1 MALKLHVTSYGSQPM
16 GAAAD
21 HLFDES
27 GGSIGRATN
36 NDWCLPDPECIISNT
51 HAFIRYA
58 NGEFYFRD
66 NSTNGSFLNTLQLSK
81 GDERP
86 LRSGDHLKIGMYEIS
101 VEDTGQT
108 FEMPQDS
115 SGRQVPSL
123 GDLPPNLEV
132 DPVSTLDP
140 LKLLG
145 AGSDQSSMNLP
156 PEDFD
161 FSDQRAQPDNVS
173 PQAMGFEPPTPI
185 PDPNPM
191 PVSDEIPGDIPE
203 KWDETGIVSPASAPA
218 PPPVSSE
225 PNVEVAMP
233 QSPAATASQPSVR
246 LPPHTAQSR
255 ASPGADDHGSVAAL
269 LEAAGLRPEAIT
281 NETYAMLGQILQV
294 VVQGTVDLLRAR
306 AQIKDQFRVPATML
320 KPVENNPLKF
330 SINAQDALHN
340 LFGKSNP
347 GFRSPVD
354 AFDESYED
362 IKAHQIAMIAGMRS
376 AYQAMLEYFNPDDLQ
391 ADFDRA
397 LKRGVLGGVLN
408 KTKYW
413 DLYEDLYKSLSR
425 DPDSSFHKLFGNEFG
440 RAYEEQMQRLSTVR
454 K

>member
-1 MALKLHVTSYGSQPM
+1 
-16 GAAAD
+16 
-21 HLFDES
+21 
-27 GGSIGRATN
+27 
-36 NDWCLPDPECIISNT
+36 
-51 HAFIRYA
+51 
-58 NGEFYFRD
+58 
-66 NSTNGSFLNTLQLSK
+66 
-81 GDERP
+81 
-86 LRSGDHLKIGMYEIS
+86 
-101 VEDTGQT
+101 
-108 FEMPQDS
+108 
-115 SGRQVPSL
+115 
-123 GDLPPNLEV
+123 
-132 DPVSTLDP
+132 
-140 LKLLG
+140 
-145 AGSDQSSMNLP
+145 
-156 PEDFD
+156 
-161 FSDQRAQPDNVS
+161 
-173 PQAMGFEPPTPI
+173 
-185 PDPNPM
+185 
-191 PVSDEIPGDIPE
+191 
-203 KWDETGIVSPASAPA
+203 
-218 PPPVSSE
+218 
-225 PNVEVAMP
+225 
-233 QSPAATASQPSVR
+233 
-246 LPPHTAQSR
+246 
-255 ASPGADDHGSVAAL
+255 
-269 LEAAGLRPEAIT
+269 
-281 NETYAMLGQILQV
+281 MLGQILQV